1 LLHAGKRLDSK
12 DTSSLRGLLLRERIP
27 REHQAAEWAV
37 TGLAE
42 GNLKHCFITRRM
54 EQMGVHQ
61 EQFAALIGE
70 AASIAM
76 VCSILDAP
84 TPQLQTGE

>member
-1 LLHAGKRLDSK
+1 MATPHDNQSEVAQ
-12 DTSSLRGLLLRERIP
+12 LRERIT

-42 GNLKHCFITRRM
+42 GNLKHQFITRRM

-61 EQFAALIGE
+61 ERLASLIGE
-70 AASIAM
+70 EASMAM
-76 VCSILDAP
+76 VCSILDAEP
-84 TPQLQTGE
+84 SHERIGA

>member
-1 LLHAGKRLDSK
+1 MATPHDNQSEVAQ
-12 DTSSLRGLLLRERIP
+12 LRERIA

-42 GNLKHCFITRRM
+42 GNLKHQFITRRM

-61 EQFAALIGE
+61 ERLASLIGE
-70 AASIAM
+70 EASMAM
-76 VCSILDAP
+76 VCSILDAEP
-84 TPQLQTGE
+84 SRKQAGA